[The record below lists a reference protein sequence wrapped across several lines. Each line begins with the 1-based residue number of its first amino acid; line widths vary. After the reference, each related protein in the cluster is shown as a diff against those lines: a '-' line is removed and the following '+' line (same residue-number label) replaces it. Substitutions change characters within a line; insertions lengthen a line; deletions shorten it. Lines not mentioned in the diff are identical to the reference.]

1 MSLRVYML
9 YKIQAL
15 IYRKSELTAINLLRE
30 LYLFIQNLPA
40 WSEKS
45 SKWLIAN
52 PTSKLIA
59 IENNMM
65 TQDAIDFIN
74 IAINLNEDISI
85 FLADENED
93 DSIIT
98 IYYKNTPTISNERYL
113 LSVTIKHLSNYND
126 VDSFIYIFDKM
137 IKYNGW
143 AFKYILL
150 DTEQYRFNQREVFDD
165 RLPVGWMLY
174 LPLKITREDTP
185 SAYKL
190 FDVDNDI
197 GTIVVSKDEFNG
209 KDQTDIACANNVE
222 MELAANGLLPLI
234 KGM

>member
-1 MSLRVYML
+1 MPELPEVETVRRGLNRLVSGATIASIEVFWP
-9 YKIQAL
+9 KI
-15 IYRKSELTAINLLRE
+15 IN
-30 LYLFIQNLPA
+30 
-40 WSEKS
+40 
-45 SKWLIAN
+45 
-52 PTSKLIA
+52 
-59 IENNMM
+59 
-65 TQDAIDFIN
+65 
-74 IAINLNEDISI
+74 
-85 FLADENED
+85 
-93 DSIIT
+93 
-98 IYYKNTPTISNERYL
+98 
-113 LSVTIKHLSNYND
+113 ND

-174 LPLKITREDTP
+174 LPVKITHEDAP

>member
-1 MSLRVYML
+1 MH
-9 YKIQAL
+9 YKIQSL
-15 IYRKSELTAINLLRE
+15 LYRKNNLTSYQLFKELK
-30 LYLFIQNLPA
+30 YLIDVLPA
-40 WSEKS
+40 WQEK
-45 SKWLIAN
+45 KHNWLIAH
-52 PTSKLIA
+52 PSRRI
-59 IENNMM
+59 
-65 TQDAIDFIN
+65 
-74 IAINLNEDISI
+74 IAINEMGIIEDALSYVDYLINNNKPI
-85 FLADENED
+85 NIVLADENED

-98 IYYKNTPTISNERYL
+98 ICYKNTPTVSNERYL
-113 LSVTIKHLSNYND
+113 LSVTMKYLSNYND
-126 VDSFIYIFDKM
+126 VDSFIYVFDKM
-137 IKYNGW
+137 IKYDGW

-209 KDQTDIACANNVE
+209 KNKTDIACANNVE

>member
-1 MSLRVYML
+1 MH
-9 YKIQAL
+9 YKIQSL
-15 IYRKSELTAINLLRE
+15 LYRKNNLTSYQLFKELK
-30 LYLFIQNLPA
+30 YLIDVLPT
-40 WSEKS
+40 WQEK
-45 SKWLIAN
+45 KHNWLIAH
-52 PTSKLIA
+52 PSRRI
-59 IENNMM
+59 
-65 TQDAIDFIN
+65 
-74 IAINLNEDISI
+74 IAINEMGIVEDALSYVDYLINNNKPI
-85 FLADENED
+85 NIVLADENED

-98 IYYKNTPTISNERYL
+98 ICYKNTPTVSNERYL
-113 LSVTIKHLSNYND
+113 LSVTIKYLSNYND
-126 VDSFIYIFDKM
+126 VDSFIYVFDKM
-137 IKYNGW
+137 IKYDGW

-190 FDVDNDI
+190 FDVDNGI

-209 KDQTDIACANNVE
+209 KNKTDIACANNVE